1 MGLDLAARLYR
12 LYRNHHCCG
21 AGAPL
26 LHHCCGVDGTGGA
39 FVVIVPYLKT
49 GRQTVAKM
57 TLSEYNNAGK
67 DHIEVLKTYE

>member
-12 LYRNHHCCG
+12 LYRN
-21 AGAPL
+21 
-26 LHHCCGVDGTGGA
+26 HHCCGVDGTGGA

-57 TLSEYNNAGK
+57 TLSEYNNYGERS
-67 DHIEVLKTYE
+67 H